1 MKDGRRAGG
10 ITSGPESKILEG
22 GGWEESR
29 VLEDGSVVRPVTPG
43 YGGYGGDQVDY
54 KVGAA
59 SKGIIQRDFQHHAT
73 VFKSAY
79 AKNPFDN
86 VTAEELDEYRRIID
100 AKSRMDGG
108 NLNSEM
114 YFWLD
119 FVTKYDIFAY
129 IATYSY
135 NSFLEIQTPVPDSST
150 MENTTGD
157 VISPPPLPSDD
168 PVRGATGVLSP
179 TSPTTDTEHTTG
191 DCTNKTNISFFCM
204 INNTFSFT
212 LTITSFYENSRL
224 ITKYFEFIN

>member
-108 NLNSEM
+108 NLNQKM
-114 YFWLD
+114 
-119 FVTKYDIFAY
+119 
-129 IATYSY
+129 
-135 NSFLEIQTPVPDSST
+135 NFLIRFCYQ
-150 MENTTGD
+150 
-157 VISPPPLPSDD
+157 IPLLKSN
-168 PVRGATGVLSP
+168 LI
-179 TSPTTDTEHTTG
+179 HT
-191 DCTNKTNISFFCM
+191 ILF
-204 INNTFSFT
+204 
-212 LTITSFYENSRL
+212 
-224 ITKYFEFIN
+224 